1 MAITKNYTTDQGVN
15 CPNAYILVSSI
26 NYNKFPPAI
35 NPANPSPTGMANI
48 SIYFS
53 QATREALQK
62 PLVTFSM
69 YFEPD
74 VSQTMISQAYVAL
87 KARADMAG
95 AVDC

>member
-15 CPNAYILVSSI
+15 CPNAYILISGT

-35 NPANPSPTGMANI
+35 NPSNPSPTGMANV
-48 SIYFS
+48 SIYFN

-69 YFEPD
+69 YFDPN
-74 VSQTMISQAYVAL
+74 VNQTMISQAYAAL
-87 KARADMAG
+87 KQMPEMAG